1 MTFPSFGRSAAVA
14 ALCLSTLG
22 LAACGESSSEK
33 AAKNVCS
40 ATKEI
45 SAQIE
50 KLKNLPLSSSFPS
63 EVNSSVQAVDK
74 SLTTIKEEAPKLDTA
89 RREELNAADKA
100 LQVDLA
106 TITKSVV
113 TAAKSGNIETAL
125 KQAEPQIKAAFEQL
139 GTAYKKA
146 YDELKCSS

>member
-1 MTFPSFGRSAAVA
+1 MFQSLGKPVAVA

-45 SAQIE
+45 TTQIE

-74 SLTTIKEEAPKLDTA
+74 SLTKIKEEEPKLDTA
-89 RREELNAADKA
+89 RQEELNAANKA
-100 LQVDLA
+100 LQSDLA
-106 TITKSVV
+106 NITKSVL

-125 KQAEPQIKAAFEQL
+125 KQAEPQIKSAFEQL
-139 GTAYKKA
+139 GSAYKKA
-146 YDELKCSS
+146 YEELKCSS

>member
-1 MTFPSFGRSAAVA
+1 MYQSLGKPVAVA

-40 ATKEI
+40 ATNEI

-50 KLKNLPLSSSFPS
+50 KLKNVPLSSSFPS
-63 EVNSSVQAVDK
+63 EVSSSVQAVDK
-74 SLTTIKEEAPKLDTA
+74 SVTKIKEEEPKLDTA
-89 RREELNAADKA
+89 RQEELNAANKA
-100 LQVDLA
+100 LQTDLA
-106 TITKSVV
+106 TITASVV
-113 TAAKSGNIETAL
+113 SAAKSGNIETAL

-139 GTAYKKA
+139 GSAYKKA
-146 YDELKCSS
+146 HEELKCSS